1 MKTSLV
7 DLVSVALD
15 EDIGSGD
22 VSAKLLTASRFLR
35 AKVLA
40 RESCV
45 VCGVAYVNE
54 VFRQVNAAIQI
65 KWFVKEGDQ
74 IQPGTILAE
83 CVGPGP
89 ALLAAERVALNFLQ
103 TLSGVATITRAY
115 VNAVSHSQ
123 AKIYDTRKTLPGWR
137 MAQKMAVRVGGGMNH
152 RMGLYDAFLIKENHI
167 AALGSIQ
174 ACVTRARQN
183 HPDLLLQLEVETI
196 AQLKEAIE
204 AKVPL
209 ILLDNFTLSAM
220 REAVNLTAGRAALE
234 ASGNITLDNI
244 AAIAD
249 TGVDRISIGA
259 LTKHVRAVDLSFQV
273 IESLFTNSGEGYAA
287 QSKLA

>member
-1 MKTSLV
+1 M
-7 DLVSVALD
+7 DHVSVALD

-22 VSAKLLTASRFLR
+22 VSARLLTASRFLR

-174 ACVTRARQN
+174 ACVTRARQS
-183 HPDLLLQLEVETI
+183 HPDLLLQIEVETI

-273 IESLFTNSGEGYAA
+273 IESLLTNTGEGYAA